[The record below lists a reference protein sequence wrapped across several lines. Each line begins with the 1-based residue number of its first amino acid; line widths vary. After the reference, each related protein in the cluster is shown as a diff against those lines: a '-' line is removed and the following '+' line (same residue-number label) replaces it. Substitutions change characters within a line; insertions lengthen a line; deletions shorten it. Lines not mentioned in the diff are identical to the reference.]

1 MQTDVKISQQL
12 IQGVVFKL
20 CYRKVYRTD
29 FISCIQRVKF
39 VSQPATTRTVCRV
52 GDMDHLIRNDPDS
65 TLLRENKSLGCN
77 IQILSFF
84 LPDLPWD
91 KNTCTSVK
99 NWTFLIILHIKFDFQ
114 FFVAE
119 SLFYGGL
126 LFFENN
132 LYFLQDK

>member
-84 LPDLPWD
+84 
-91 KNTCTSVK
+91 
-99 NWTFLIILHIKFDFQ
+99 FLIFLEIRIPVPLLKT
-114 FFVAE
+114 E
-119 SLFYGGL
+119 LFSS
-126 LFFENN
+126 
-132 LYFLQDK
+132 YFI